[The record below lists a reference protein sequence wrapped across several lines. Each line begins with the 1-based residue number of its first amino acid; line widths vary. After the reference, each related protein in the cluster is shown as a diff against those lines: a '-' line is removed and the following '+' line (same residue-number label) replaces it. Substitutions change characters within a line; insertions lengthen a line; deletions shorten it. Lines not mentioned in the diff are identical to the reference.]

1 MSEAM
6 TIEAGTTLRRTDRG
20 VRGDLPE
27 ETVLLD
33 VDAGT
38 AVRLNSTGAWI
49 WEQLE
54 QPRRVGELAGGLA
67 QRFEI
72 DEGRALGDV
81 IAFARE
87 MARRELLAADGAG
100 PSEAGRREPE

>member
-1 MSEAM
+1 VRGAQ
-6 TIEAGTTLRRTDRG
+6 IETETTLRRTERAVHG
-20 VRGDLPE
+20 ELPE

-33 VDAGT
+33 VDAGI

-54 QPRRVGELAGGLA
+54 QPRSVGELARGLA
-67 QRFEI
+67 ERFEI

-81 IAFARE
+81 VAFARE
-87 MARRELLAADGAG
+87 MERRELLAT
-100 PSEAGRREPE
+100 S

>member
-1 MSEAM
+1 MDGAM
-6 TIEAGTTLRRTDRG
+6 TIEAATTLRRTDRA
-20 VRGDLPE
+20 VHGDLPE

-54 QPRRVGELAGGLA
+54 QPCQVSELASGLA
-67 QRFEI
+67 ERFEI

-81 IAFARE
+81 VAFARE
-87 MARRELLAADGAG
+87 MARRELLAA
-100 PSEAGRREPE
+100 S

>member
-1 MSEAM
+1 MNGAT
-6 TIEAGTTLRRTDRG
+6 TIGAGTTLRRTDRA
-20 VRGDLPE
+20 VHGDLPE

-54 QPRRVGELAGGLA
+54 KPQQVGELASGLA
-67 QRFEI
+67 ARFEI

-81 IAFARE
+81 VAFARE
-87 MARRELLAADGAG
+87 MARRELLAA
-100 PSEAGRREPE
+100 S

>member
-1 MSEAM
+1 MEGTPITA
-6 TIEAGTTLRRTDRG
+6 ETTLQRTDRA
-20 VRGDLPE
+20 VHGDLPE

-38 AVRLNSTGAWI
+38 AVRLNTTGAWI

-54 QPRRVGELAGGLA
+54 QPRRVGDLADGLA

-72 DEGRALGDV
+72 DGGRALDDV

-87 MARRELLAADGAG
+87 MARRELLAA
-100 PSEAGRREPE
+100 S

>member
-1 MSEAM
+1 VEGTQIDAQ
-6 TIEAGTTLRRTDRG
+6 TTLRRTDRA
-20 VRGDLPE
+20 VHGDLPE

-38 AVRLNSTGAWI
+38 AVRLNPTGAWI

-54 QPRRVGELAGGLA
+54 QPHPVAELAGSLA
-67 QRFEI
+67 ERFEI
-72 DEGRALGDV
+72 APDRAVDDV

-87 MARRELLAADGAG
+87 MVRRELLAA
-100 PSEAGRREPE
+100 S

>member
-1 MSEAM
+1 MEG
-6 TIEAGTTLRRTDRG
+6 TKIEAGTTLQRTDRA
-20 VRGDLPE
+20 VHGDLPE

-49 WEQLE
+49 WDQLE
-54 QPRRVGELAGGLA
+54 RPRQVNELASGLA
-67 QRFEI
+67 ERFEI
-72 DEGRALGDV
+72 DETRALGDV

-87 MARRELLAADGAG
+87 MERRELLAA
-100 PSEAGRREPE
+100 S

>member
-1 MSEAM
+1 MSEAT
-6 TIEAGTTLRRTDRG
+6 TIEAETTLRRTERAVHG
-20 VRGDLPE
+20 ALPE

-54 QPRRVGELAGGLA
+54 QPRQVSELANGLA

-81 IAFARE
+81 VAFARE
-87 MARRELLAADGAG
+87 MARRELLAAG
-100 PSEAGRREPE
+100 